1 MHHLVFSR
9 SHPLTPSSP
18 SPNSSTLTYLPSL
31 LLSLLLLLLLS
42 SLPPCASDVITSR
55 ASLDASPVSWNY
67 PHEAHHS
74 LHAPL
79 DKTAVY
85 WNYGGSTVL
94 TNSLIRLT
102 PATQDRRG
110 WLWNEYPLE
119 SGNWEVEWVVEVQS
133 KPHFG
138 GDGMCLWALASLEDP
153 STIARSSDALEG
165 PVLGMKADFT
175 GLAVCVDVYDND
187 NKRNNPTIFVLEQ
200 LRGSPTTAW
209 HHDSDYEEDM
219 LTDKPTALSL
229 HGNDPAY
236 SAHKC
241 IADLRNTGRNSRILV
256 KLLHDILHV
265 YVDVSDNNQYKF
277 CLAVHVKGKYKDHH
291 LAFSAA
297 TGGVADNYDIKEI
310 TTRYLK
316 EEDAEFDDAQLGR
329 LKTGGGG
336 GLGGRM
342 TTLYWLLVNVLSA
355 GLIGV
360 VGLQLWTYHSLLM
373 DRIDVVQLC
382 QRINPFILPHYAGH
396 ALLCLLLLL
405 SGSWLGLLLNAP
417 ALGWKGWEFVKKTWL
432 FSPATVGPVKGHARG
447 RVSVY
452 WKLGGMLGFYALMQL
467 YYIYRLFA
475 G

>member
-1 MHHLVFSR
+1 MLSL
-9 SHPLTPSSP
+9 SHRPATPS
-18 SPNSSTLTYLPSL
+18 LFRLPTP
-31 LLSLLLLLLLS
+31 LLSLFLALLLLLS
-42 SLPPCASDVITSR
+42 PLPPSLSEVATSR
-55 ASLDASPVSWNY
+55 ATLDASPVSWSY

-94 TNSLIRLT
+94 TNALIRLT

-119 SGNWEVEWVVEVQS
+119 SANWEVEWVVEVAS

-138 GDGMCLWALASLEDP
+138 GDGVCMWALASLEDP
-153 STIARSSDALEG
+153 SAIARSADALEG
-165 PVLGMKADFT
+165 PVFGMKADFT
-175 GLAVCVDVYDND
+175 GLGVCVDVYDND
-187 NKRNNPTIFVLEQ
+187 NKRNNPTVFVLEQ
-200 LRGSPTTAW
+200 LRGAGTTAW

-241 IADLRNTGRNSRILV
+241 IADLRNTGRSARILV
-256 KLLHDILHV
+256 KLLHSVLHV
-265 YVDVSDNNQYKF
+265 YVDTTDNAQYKF
-277 CLAVHVKGKYKDHH
+277 CLAVTVKGSYKDHH

-297 TGGVADNYDIKEI
+297 TGGVADTYDIREI

-329 LKTGGGG
+329 LKTGAAGGVGGG
-336 GLGGRM
+336 WGGRVGV
-342 TTLYWLLVNVLSA
+342 LFWLFVNVLSA
-355 GLIGV
+355 ALIGM
-360 VGLQLWTYHSLLM
+360 VGVQLWTYHSLLL
-373 DRIDVVQLC
+373 DRIDLVQIT

-396 ALLCLLLLL
+396 ALLCALLLL
-405 SGSWLGLLLNAP
+405 SGNWLAVLLNAP
-417 ALGWKGWEFVKKTWL
+417 ALAWKGWEFWKKTWL

-452 WKLGGMLGFYALMQL
+452 WKLGGMLAFYAAMQL